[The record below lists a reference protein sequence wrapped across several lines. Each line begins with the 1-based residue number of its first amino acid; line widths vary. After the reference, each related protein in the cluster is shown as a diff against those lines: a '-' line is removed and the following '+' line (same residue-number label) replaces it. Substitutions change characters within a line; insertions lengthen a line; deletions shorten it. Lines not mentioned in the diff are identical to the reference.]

1 MPAGSPPDGWAE
13 IYGCS
18 CNSSLRKDRMDTPAA
33 SRPFCLILWALLC
46 LQGAALAGDVAR
58 TKVAFIDGPRTSPDG
73 VVGSSPHPVVVSA
86 RASAWA
92 ASAGLSKVEPQVAK
106 LPKVP
111 ARKVPRPYRANPKS
125 SPREG
130 ATMEDLAQLARSDED
145 DLKTIGVI
153 ALIVF
158 VVVGGV
164 WLFQAKKKRRQR
176 AGAVQ
181 A

>member
-46 LQGAALAGDVAR
+46 LQGAALAGDDAR
-58 TKVAFIDGPRTSPDG
+58 TKVAFIDGPRISPVE
-73 VVGSSPHPVVVSA
+73 VVGSRAHPIAISA
-86 RASAWA
+86 RACAWA
-92 ASAGLSKVEPQVAK
+92 ASAGHAKVEPQVAK
-106 LPKVP
+106 FPKVP

-125 SPREG
+125 SPRDG
-130 ATMEDLAQLARSDED
+130 ATMEDLAQLARLDED
-145 DLKTIGVI
+145 DWKAIGAIVLI
-153 ALIVF
+153 ALVI
-158 VVVGGV
+158 VGGV

-176 AGAVQ
+176 AGA
-181 A
+181 